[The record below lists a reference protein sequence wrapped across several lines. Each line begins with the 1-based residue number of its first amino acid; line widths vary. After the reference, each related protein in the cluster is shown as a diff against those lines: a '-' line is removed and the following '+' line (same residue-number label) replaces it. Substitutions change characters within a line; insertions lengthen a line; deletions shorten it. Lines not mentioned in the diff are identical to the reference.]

1 MLGEKKRKTGRKKT
15 KKKIGKCTN
24 KQRAVLHHLFLSP
37 LRGGD
42 SSDFLFSGKHIT
54 EDSHLFQ
61 LPPGSREN
69 RASRARLRAVNRRT
83 HRVLRTKRRGVAL
96 PACKPA
102 DSRFSTNRDNIIIV

>member
-1 MLGEKKRKTGRKKT
+1 MRTG
-15 KKKIGKCTN
+15 
-24 KQRAVLHHLFLSP
+24 
-37 LRGGD
+37 
-42 SSDFLFSGKHIT
+42 FLFDFCESFSESFFGGSKTNRHDKNLTLKSEVYKQIT